1 VRPLLVS
8 SRHFSRPA
16 NRSPSSEAN
25 LVRSEPRPKRTLVV
39 NKRLVELK
47 VRRRGHPAVAAALR
61 GVGSLADLFSHERC
75 PAAGASQPLSPSQ
88 FAVAIAVLVAAEG
101 TTALRAESVSW
112 VARFFQAPL
121 FQAPLF
127 QAPLFQA
134 PLPSCLANAA
144 GLSESYLE
152 GAAEFFSWF
161 GAGAFGC
168 TSGAPGEPAM
178 GKTIPSQNGFKA
190 EWMARAPP
198 TAAGLRAI
206 AAAC

>member
-1 VRPLLVS
+1 MAIQPLQPLSGELAPLRTCFLTSDARPPEPL
-8 SRHFSRPA
+8 
-16 NRSPSSEAN
+16 NRCYHRNS
-25 LVRSEPRPKRTLVV
+25 
-39 NKRLVELK
+39 
-47 VRRRGHPAVAAALR
+47 
-61 GVGSLADLFSHERC
+61 
-75 PAAGASQPLSPSQ
+75 LSPSQ

-168 TSGAPGEPAM
+168 TSGAPSEPAM

>member
-1 VRPLLVS
+1 VANQPLRPLSGELAPLWTCFLTSDARPPELLGRCNHCS
-8 SRHFSRPA
+8 S
-16 NRSPSSEAN
+16 
-25 LVRSEPRPKRTLVV
+25 
-39 NKRLVELK
+39 
-47 VRRRGHPAVAAALR
+47 
-61 GVGSLADLFSHERC
+61 
-75 PAAGASQPLSPSQ
+75 LSPSQ
-88 FAVAIAVLVAAEG
+88 FAVAIAVLVAAVG

-112 VARFFQAPL
+112 VARFS
-121 FQAPLF
+121 QAPLF

>member
-1 VRPLLVS
+1 MSRQQVAVIGWRALPSEALVS
-8 SRHFSRPA
+8 LVASFQSHGQSLP
-16 NRSPSSEAN
+16 

-88 FAVAIAVLVAAEG
+88 FAVAIAVLVAAKG
-101 TTALRAESVSW
+101 TTALRAESVSS
-112 VARFFQAPL
+112 VARF
-121 FQAPLF
+121 
-127 QAPLFQA
+127 FQA